1 MGKNKILCYIIMRGK
16 YTKRKG
22 YKKKRTNTNARLKKL
37 ERAVAVTAE
46 KAYHDHAPAPMH
58 IGDGNGQNSID
69 PFDFGNITNQLYP
82 ATQQLTAS
90 AEIPGNSHR
99 IGDKIVVRNM
109 SLRGLLQVGSVDQYN
124 EVRLILIRVPQMSGS
139 TVPRSAPPLLTD
151 ILQDPLTNGI
161 NSFYR
166 KNGNIKWIKMIDK
179 TYKLSNTKVNVSGAE
194 GMQDHVGIKWP
205 PFIRINWNFKYK
217 KGLVVTYPEGTNAP
231 PESNGE
237 HFPDKNRF
245 FLFAIS
251 DSSDALIT
259 GHPTLKYHT
268 RVNYEM

>member
-1 MGKNKILCYIIMRGK
+1 MPRKYIK
-16 YTKRKG
+16 KKG
-22 YKKKRTNTNARLKKL
+22 YKKKRNTTNARLKKL

-58 IGDGNGQNSID
+58 IGDGNGNNSID

-82 ATQQLTAS
+82 ASQGNAA

-109 SLRGLLQVGSVDQYN
+109 SLRGVLDVGSSDQYN
-124 EVRLILIRVPQMSGS
+124 EVRLILIRVPYMSGS
-139 TVPRSAPPLLTD
+139 TVPRSAPPLLSD

-166 KNGNIKWIKMIDK
+166 KNGNIKWIKMIDR
-179 TYKLSNTKVNVSGAE
+179 TYKLSNKKINVSTNE
-194 GMQDHVGIKWP
+194 GFQDHVGINWP
-205 PFIRINWNFKYK
+205 PFVRINWSFKFK
-217 KGLVVTYPEGTNAP
+217 KGLVVTYPEGTNQP
-231 PESNGE
+231 PTANGE
-237 HFPDKNRF
+237 HFPDTNRF

-259 GHPTLKYHT
+259 GHPTLKFHT
-268 RVNYEM
+268 RINYEM